1 MKVILLFF
9 AAGFAVL
16 KAASEA
22 KNFQMYEADAGF
34 LSEQVNNLAF
44 KKDGRGNCTKFTT
57 TVGQGGKKSSSES
70 AYCSQQENQC
80 GAHRV
85 HFSGIHGPN
94 PSWRRCQPDGLR
106 A

>member
-16 KAASEA
+16 GAASDA
-22 KNFQMYEADAGF
+22 KNFKMYEADAGF

-44 KKDGRGNCTKFTT
+44 NKDGRGNCTKFTT

-80 GAHRV
+80 GPHRV
-85 HFSGIHGPN
+85 HFSRIHGP
-94 PSWRRCQPDGLR
+94 SLGRRRCQPDGL
-106 A
+106 